1 MKHNFFRL
9 CLTAFA
15 FTGFQNPTIGQ
26 NTDINPRCKQ
36 VIDSTYNAL
45 IKKYKVVGASLAIV
59 DHGKIV
65 YANGYGFADREK
77 KIPADTKT
85 IYRIGSCSKS
95 FTSLSLLQLQEKGKL
110 QITQSVKAYLPELK
124 LSSRFNDSNN
134 FYIRDMLSHVSGLPC
149 DITNGFFC
157 DAPPPIS
164 WEIQALN
171 NQTTILPRR
180 YKHAYSN
187 VAFGL
192 LGEVIARQSQQTYG
206 DYLRDHIFKPLQM
219 NASFVN
225 ISNEYQSAFSKAYV
239 NNKVINEPLIRD
251 AAAGL
256 IHSNVLDMANYL
268 NMFLN
273 RGEWQGQIILTPD
286 NIAAM
291 EENQIADVYL
301 SNGESWGYGLYSK
314 KLYCKQNADSVA
326 VNMIG
331 HGGDTYAFH
340 ADFAYIPELQIGAV
354 ILTNTDNG
362 VRLNNVGRLLRLY
375 LKHQNKKT
383 LNLNVIDTLSI
394 RNAKKFD
401 KACAD
406 AEKIG
411 TYNFDHF
418 LIEVKNTDKFKFKQ
432 GPVLLVCNRKKD
444 DSSSYLVKAKIFGFI
459 PFHFKGPELK
469 FVKRDGSVFLKTYNI
484 HNKEEEYIGMKSA
497 KQPALDAW
505 QKKLGNYIVTGD
517 VYACNNCPYM
527 NAQGLKL
534 KLQIKNNRLVME
546 TKGKTSDLN
555 DVYFLEVLSDTLA
568 VSGGINRGDGEA
580 VRVMPNG
587 EIHYSGFVFKKMP

>member
-1 MKHNFFRL
+1 MNHNFLCL
-9 CLTAFA
+9 CLTPLI
-15 FTGFQNPTIGQ
+15 FTFFQNAAFGQ
-26 NTDINPRCKQ
+26 NTGINPRCKQ

-45 IKKYKVVGASLAIV
+45 LKEHNVVGASLAIV

-95 FTSLSLLQLQEKGKL
+95 FTSLSILQLQEKGKVQL
-110 QITQSVKAYLPELK
+110 NQSVKAYLPELTI
-124 LSSRFNDSNN
+124 SSRFKDSNTL
-134 FYIRDMLSHVSGLPC
+134 FIRDMLSHVSGLPC

-157 DAPPPIS
+157 DDPPPIS

-192 LGEVIARQSQQTYG
+192 LGEVIARQSQQSYS

-219 NASFVN
+219 NSSFVN

-239 NNKVINEPLIRD
+239 NNKAINEPLIRD
-251 AAAGL
+251 AGAGSV
-256 IHSNVLDMANYL
+256 HSNVLDMANYL

-273 RGEWQGQIILTPD
+273 RGEWQGQVILTPD

-301 SNGESWGYGLYSK
+301 SSGESWGYGLYSK

-326 VNMIG
+326 VNLIG
-331 HGGDTYAFH
+331 HGGDTFAFH
-340 ADFAYIPELQIGAV
+340 ADFAYIPELHIGAV

-362 VRLNNVGRLLRLY
+362 LRINSVARLLRIY
-375 LKHQNKKT
+375 VKHQNQKT
-383 LNLNVIDTLSI
+383 LNLNVADTLAI
-394 RNAKKFD
+394 NNAKKFD
-401 KACAD
+401 TPCSD
-406 AEKIG
+406 AERKG
-411 TYNFDHF
+411 SYNFDHF
-418 LIEVKNTDKFKFKQ
+418 MIEVKNAEKFKFKQ
-432 GPVLLVCNRKKD
+432 GPALMICTRKKD
-444 DSSSYLVKAKIFGFI
+444 DSASYQVKVRIFGFI
-459 PFHFKGPELK
+459 PIPFKGPELK
-469 FVKRDGSVFLKTYNI
+469 FVKRGNEVLMKTYNVF
-484 HNKEEEYIGMKSA
+484 NKEEEYIGVKSTVT
-497 KQPALDAW
+497 PALQAW
-505 QKKLGNYIVTGD
+505 KKILGKYEVTD
-517 VYACNNCPYM
+517 EVFACNDCPYM
-527 NAQGLKL
+527 NAEGLRMEL
-534 KLQIKNNRLVME
+534 KIKDNRLLME

-555 DVYFLEVLSDTLA
+555 SVYFMEVLSDTLA
-568 VSGGINRGDGEA
+568 VSGGINRGDGETL
-580 VRVMPNG
+580 RVLPD
-587 EIHYSGFVFKKMP
+587 EQIYFSGFVFKKAP